1 MISLLLV
8 IQQFLLSQN
17 ERKKK
22 GAEDLS
28 VGREEHKRVQTRAS
42 HPRVLLSALVRE
54 VSACRGQPLTLTK
67 YRD

>member
-28 VGREEHKRVQTRAS
+28 VGREEHKRVQTRA
-42 HPRVLLSALVRE
+42 LGL
-54 VSACRGQPLTLTK
+54 GQRSFCLQRAAVNAHKIQRLNDIK
-67 YRD
+67 Y